1 MTHEILTIAL
11 GQCGNQI
18 ISDYWTKYLAFL
30 KLNPDGTL
38 NIENNKE
45 DYKSCRYEVG
55 LMEVGENRFRPR
67 SLMFDLESRVITS
80 ILNGSNA
87 EFYDPKSIWMGTE
100 GAGAGNNWA
109 VGYEQGQKNLETL
122 ANMIDTELE
131 MCNSAQAI
139 TICHSISG
147 GTGSGM
153 GSVLLELLRMK
164 YPKLLLQT
172 YSVAPNTES
181 GTSDV
186 VVQPYNTVLTL
197 DRLVHC
203 ADAVHLIQNECLD
216 NISYNSKAKKIK
228 PVNAQNEIIVNSM
241 IGLLNSVLF
250 PSYMDFSLVEILSPL
265 IPIQKAHFLLD
276 SYTSM
281 DPFNLK
287 SSKSENS
294 LANSSKLELITRS
307 FFSNNYISCLNKS
320 EGLYIALNMIY
331 HGALHPSIIIECLE
345 NIKERQQLLF
355 TDWTVK
361 DIEYVIASK
370 TPTMFSDRSC
380 LSIANHTSIKSTFTK
395 YHKDFT
401 QMISRRAF
409 IDSFYRS
416 KLFDNL
422 NEFERVE
429 DTLLKLIKEYSIC
442 DEMNYNNV

>member
-18 ISDYWTKYLAFL
+18 ISDYWAKYLSFL
-30 KLNPDGTL
+30 NINADGTL
-38 NIENNKE
+38 DTENNKE

-55 LMEVGENRFRPR
+55 LMEVGENRYRPR
-67 SLMFDLESRVITS
+67 SLMFDLESRVISS
-80 ILNGSNA
+80 ILNGPNA

-109 VGYEQGQKNLETL
+109 VGYEQAQKNLETL
-122 ANMIDTELE
+122 SNMIDTELE

-164 YPKLLLQT
+164 YPKILLQT
-172 YSVAPNTES
+172 YSVAPNTEC

-216 NISYNSKAKKIK
+216 NISSDSKTKKMK

-250 PSYMDFSLVEILSPL
+250 PSYMDFTLVEILSPL
-265 IPIQKAHFLLD
+265 IPIQKTHFLLD
-276 SYTSM
+276 SFISM

-287 SSKSENS
+287 
-294 LANSSKLELITRS
+294 A
-307 FFSNNYISCLNKS
+307 NKS
-320 EGLYIALNMIY
+320 E
-331 HGALHPSIIIECLE
+331 
-345 NIKERQQLLF
+345 
-355 TDWTVK
+355 
-361 DIEYVIASK
+361 
-370 TPTMFSDRSC
+370 
-380 LSIANHTSIKSTFTK
+380 
-395 YHKDFT
+395 
-401 QMISRRAF
+401 RRAF
-409 IDSFYRS
+409 IESFYRS
-416 KLFDNL
+416 KLFDNM

-429 DTLLKLIKEYSIC
+429 DTLLKLIKEY
-442 DEMNYNNV
+442 